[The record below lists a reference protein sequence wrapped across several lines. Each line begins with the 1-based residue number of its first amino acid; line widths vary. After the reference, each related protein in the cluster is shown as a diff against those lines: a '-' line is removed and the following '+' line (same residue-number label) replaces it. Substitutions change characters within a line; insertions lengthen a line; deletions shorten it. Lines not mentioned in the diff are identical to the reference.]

1 MTKEDGKIIQIIRN
15 LVITMELPNQ
25 IKFWP
30 ISAVFKT
37 NPHFVFL
44 SHSQRKWS
52 NHAILVNDHSRAII
66 YLILFRKFGTEKWE
80 AVTAN
85 LCDHLT
91 VNWGKNID
99 SRFNWMIH
107 LCHVFVQK
115 KEPGLVC
122 PVQTSNTQCFSLW
135 RAYIKQFHRG
145 IERSAQSS
153 IEVIDQFH
161 YIWYKM
167 TIVFLHVMTFN
178 FRSHQD
184 GSNQGK
190 KKKATFGFSFIV
202 LQFFS
207 KLFGSDTFV

>member
-1 MTKEDGKIIQIIRN
+1 MKQSCNPRQWPFPGNYLFDFIQKVRNWEMRSSDGQFVWPFDR
-15 LVITMELPNQ
+15 EL
-25 IKFWP
+25 
-30 ISAVFKT
+30 
-37 NPHFVFL
+37 
-44 SHSQRKWS
+44 
-52 NHAILVNDHSRAII
+52 
-66 YLILFRKFGTEKWE
+66 GE
-80 AVTAN
+80 
-85 LCDHLT
+85 
-91 VNWGKNID
+91 NID

-107 LCHVFVQK
+107 LCHVFVQE

-190 KKKATFGFSFIV
+190 KKKLHLDFHSLYCNFFPSSLAAIHLYSQVPYSKYFGLWRLTSLFCKF
-202 LQFFS
+202 QFCRQ
-207 KLFGSDTFV
+207 LPDNG